1 MQNIPTPSNFR
12 TWLNDMWY
20 EHKEE
25 VLNYTGNNV
34 DYPMEV
40 YILKYKW
47 WLKAIYKLK
56 VKSKQL

>member
-1 MQNIPTPSNFR
+1 MQNTRTLSNFR